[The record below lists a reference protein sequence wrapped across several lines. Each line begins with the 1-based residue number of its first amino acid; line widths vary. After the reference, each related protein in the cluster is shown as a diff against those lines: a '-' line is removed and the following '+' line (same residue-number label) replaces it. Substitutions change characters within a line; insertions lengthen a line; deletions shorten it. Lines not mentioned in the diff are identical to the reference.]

1 MLSIF
6 VFAIVKFLKGV
17 IALISER
24 WHSLGESGER
34 KLLIKFYQKL
44 V

>member
-1 MLSIF
+1 MLAIF
-6 VFAIVKFLKGV
+6 VSTIVKFLKGV

-34 KLLIKFYQKL
+34 KLLIELYQKL